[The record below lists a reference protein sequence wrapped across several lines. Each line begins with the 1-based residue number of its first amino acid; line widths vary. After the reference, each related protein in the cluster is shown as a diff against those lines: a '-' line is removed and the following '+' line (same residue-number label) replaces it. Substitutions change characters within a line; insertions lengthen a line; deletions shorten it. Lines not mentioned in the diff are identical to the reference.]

1 MFTYGSKL
9 EAVVINTNSLKEH
22 DDPSFVQE
30 CHIGSLDIRK
40 AYIWRNMTFGNIQQH
55 DLN

>member
-40 AYIWRNMTFGNIQQH
+40 AYI
-55 DLN
+55 